1 MFLLVEQEWLAR
13 FLNYNSCFAEAVLLV
28 ALECT
33 NIVHVGF
40 AVVDIAVAE
49 AVVLVEVVGRLVPR
63 NEACRGHK

>member
-1 MFLLVEQEWLAR
+1 MVVEQEWLAR
-13 FLNYNSCFAEAVLLV
+13 FLNYDSYSVVVVLLV
-28 ALECT
+28 ALEGT
-33 NIVHVGF
+33 SIVHVGF